1 MAKLIVTGREGEFSE
16 VESLLGD
23 PVMYSLRDAR
33 QVTALCGGMCA
44 CATCH
49 VYIDEPWA
57 SQLQPRGADEVD
69 LLQSLQHFDERRSR
83 LACQILNTD
92 ELDGL
97 ILSVAPEE

>member
-16 VESLLGD
+16 VE
-23 PVMYSLRDAR
+23 
-33 QVTALCGGMCA
+33 
-44 CATCH
+44 
-49 VYIDEPWA
+49 
-57 SQLQPRGADEVD
+57 
-69 LLQSLQHFDERRSR
+69 SLQHFDERRSR